1 MIVSN
6 LAIAFGTLAET
17 VELFLAIFMMIGGII
32 LTWLVQRWA
41 DKTGDEQP
49 VARSSTRAGRCATS
63 RSGRFH
69 FDIVGRGLA
78 GFAPPD
84 LFSFTAGPGHEP
96 DSIRPH
102 RQHLFVV

>member
-41 DKTGDEQP
+41 DKTGEEQP
-49 VARSSTRAGRCATS
+49 AAAN
-63 RSGRFH
+63 
-69 FDIVGRGLA
+69 VGRG
-78 GFAPPD
+78 G
-84 LFSFTAGPGHEP
+84 TVQHEN
-96 DSIRPH
+96 RTM
-102 RQHLFVV
+102 RG